1 MSLEKKGIAVSH
13 GFITGH
19 ILLLNQARTIVDKK
33 KIKKTEIYEEI
44 NRLQLAVE
52 KSIDE
57 ISELKINSD
66 YGLKSEHIDILDFNI
81 LILEDE
87 ILASEV
93 IQKIKKEQINAEWAL
108 NSVLTDKSKNFSNV
122 KDIYMQERLADF
134 YYIGERI
141 IKNLRGNLDFSL
153 DFEKDSIIV
162 AHDLSPVDALKYCQ
176 DKNVIGLLTDV
187 GGITSHTAI
196 IARSLSLPA
205 IMSLVDISQVLEPGN
220 EVVVDGYKGLVSW
233 NLKDDEK
240 KEILKLKKEYS
251 VLEENLL
258 EFSKLPSL
266 TKDGVE
272 FLIKANIE
280 IASETSSAIRYGAQG
295 IGMYRTEFLFT
306 SKDRFPSENEQYEDY
321 IKLFSNNDFNDITIR
336 TLDIGGD
343 KLIHKNDDEANP
355 AMGLRGIRYSLSNIE
370 IFKNQIKAIFRVC
383 SEKKKKIRILL
394 PMVSTLEEIIEAK
407 KLIESMAKEFDVD
420 DLYNIGV
427 VIETPSAAIMVNEIS
442 HYVNFLS
449 IGTNDLIQYIL
460 AADRNNKELRPILNY
475 YQPAVI
481 RTISDIVT
489 NSKEGT
495 YISVCGEM
503 ASDILSLP
511 LFIGL
516 GINELSMN
524 CHSIPIIKSAINELE
539 KKDCENIL
547 YKCIKK
553 KKSSEISTI
562 LKKEILRKVKKA
574 KKIIKYEF

>member
-321 IKLFSNNDFNDITIR
+321 IKLFSNNDFNDI
-336 TLDIGGD
+336 
-343 KLIHKNDDEANP
+343 KESFN
-355 AMGLRGIRYSLSNIE
+355 SN
-370 IFKNQIKAIFRVC
+370 
-383 SEKKKKIRILL
+383 
-394 PMVSTLEEIIEAK
+394 
-407 KLIESMAKEFDVD
+407 
-420 DLYNIGV
+420 
-427 VIETPSAAIMVNEIS
+427 
-442 HYVNFLS
+442 
-449 IGTNDLIQYIL
+449 
-460 AADRNNKELRPILNY
+460 
-475 YQPAVI
+475 
-481 RTISDIVT
+481 
-489 NSKEGT
+489 
-495 YISVCGEM
+495 
-503 ASDILSLP
+503 
-511 LFIGL
+511 
-516 GINELSMN
+516 
-524 CHSIPIIKSAINELE
+524 
-539 KKDCENIL
+539 
-547 YKCIKK
+547 
-553 KKSSEISTI
+553 
-562 LKKEILRKVKKA
+562 
-574 KKIIKYEF
+574 